1 MRCASLI
8 LSLLVA
14 CGGPP
19 TVVKPEPMEPTK
31 ADGELA
37 TKIETFIAGHLA
49 FRPNLAI
56 DLGLHEHDGK
66 VPDRSAS
73 AVAAEIARLEAA
85 RLTFEAIDPAKLGHE
100 SQVDREVVLAEIRKE
115 LYQLAV
121 RRRPARDP
129 FFYLFGGFSLNS
141 YIAREYAPAEER
153 AYAMLRACEAAP
165 AYYQQA
171 ASQLEPTLPAASL
184 QVGLMISGGVVEF
197 VKGDARKAFAALPDA
212 ALRGKLDACLDL
224 LAGEIATFQGS
235 LKGRMPAATPD
246 FRLGA
251 QPLVEMLRETEG
263 IEIDVPRLLELA
275 RADYD
280 RNRLAIEKAA
290 HDIDPKRDAIAV
302 IAEVSAD
309 KPAADRVLEEATR
322 QLELIHK
329 LIADKQIV
337 TVPRPDKVEVRT
349 SPSFMRG
356 NFAAFSGAGAF
367 ETTPLPSIYYIAPPD
382 PAWPPAQQQAYL
394 PSKTDLLFI
403 SAHEVSPGHFMQGV
417 HQRAGASR
425 VRRMFETY
433 TSSEGWAHYVEEM
446 MWEQG
451 LGGGD
456 PRAHIGQLKN
466 ALLRNVRFL
475 VALGYHAD
483 QLTTEDATGMFM
495 KLAFA
500 DPGNARQQA
509 MRGTVDP
516 MFLGYTLG
524 KLMILELRAD
534 WQRAHPGKTLREFH
548 DQVLSYGEAPLPV
561 IRRMMLGADAGP
573 PLRKR

>member
-1 MRCASLI
+1 M
-8 LSLLVA
+8 
-14 CGGPP
+14 
-19 TVVKPEPMEPTK
+19 
-31 ADGELA
+31 
-37 TKIETFIAGHLA
+37 
-49 FRPNLAI
+49 
-56 DLGLHEHDGK
+56 
-66 VPDRSAS
+66 PDRSAA
-73 AVAAEIARLEAA
+73 AVSAEIGRLEAA
-85 RLTFEAIDPAKLGHE
+85 KGTFEAIDPAKLGHE
-100 SQVDREVVLAEIRKE
+100 AQVDREVVLGEIRKE
-115 LYQLAV
+115 LFSLAV
-121 RRRPARDP
+121 RRRPQRDP
-129 FFYLFGGFSLNS
+129 FYYLLGGFSLNP
-141 YIAREYAPAEER
+141 YVAREYAPAEQR
-153 AYAMLRACEAAP
+153 AAAMLRACEAGP

-171 ASQLEPTLPAASL
+171 AAQLEPALPQASL
-184 QVGLMISGGVVEF
+184 QVGLMMSGGVADF
-197 VKGDARKAFAALPDA
+197 VKGDAKKAFAALPDA
-212 ALRGKLDACLDL
+212 ELRGKLEACLDR
-224 LAGEIATFQGS
+224 LAGEIGAFQGA
-235 LKGRMPAATPD
+235 LKGRMAAATQE

-251 QPLVEMLRETEG
+251 DQMVAMLRATEG

-275 RADYD
+275 RADYE
-280 RNRLAIEKAA
+280 RNKLAIEKAA
-290 HDIDPKRDAIAV
+290 REIDPKRDVAAV

-309 KPAADRVLEEATR
+309 KPAADRVLEEATG
-322 QLELIHK
+322 QLEVIHK

-337 TVPRPDKVEVRT
+337 SVPRPDKVEVRT

-356 NFAAFSGAGAF
+356 NFAAFSGAGQF
-367 ETTPLPSIYYIAPPD
+367 ETTPLPSFYYIAPPD
-382 PAWPPAQQQAYL
+382 PTWPAAQQQAYL

-403 SAHEVSPGHFMQGV
+403 SAHEVSPGHFLQGV
-417 HQRAGASR
+417 HQRASASR
-425 VRRMFETY
+425 VRRIFETY

-483 QLTTEDATGMFM
+483 QLTPEDATGMFM
-495 KLAFA
+495 KLAYA

-524 KLMILELRAD
+524 KLIILELRAD
-534 WQRAHPGKTLREFH
+534 WQRANPGKTLREFH

>member
-1 MRCASLI
+1 
-8 LSLLVA
+8 
-14 CGGPP
+14 
-19 TVVKPEPMEPTK
+19 MEPSS
-31 ADGELA
+31 ADTELA
-37 TKIETFIAGHLA
+37 TKIEGFVAGHLA

-56 DLGLHEHDGK
+56 DIGLHENDGK
-66 VPDRSAS
+66 VPDRSA
-73 AVAAEIARLEAA
+73 AAIAAEIARLEAA
-85 RLTFEAIDPAKLGHE
+85 QRTFEAIDPAKLGHE
-100 SQVDREVVLAEIRKE
+100 SLVDREVVLAEIRKE

-121 RRRPARDP
+121 RRRPQRDP
-129 FFYLFGGFSLNS
+129 FYYLFGSFSLNP
-141 YIAREYAPAEER
+141 YVARDYAPADQR
-153 AYAMLRACEAAP
+153 AAAMLRACEAAP

-171 ASQLEPTLPAASL
+171 ATQLEPALPQVSL
-184 QVGLMISGGVVEF
+184 QVGLMMSGGVADF
-197 VKGDARKAFAALPDA
+197 VKGDAKKAFASLPDA
-212 ALRGKLDACLDL
+212 ALRGKLQACLDR
-224 LAGEIATFQGS
+224 LAGEIVTFQGA
-235 LKGRMPAATPD
+235 LKSRMPAATPD

-251 QPLVEMLRETEG
+251 EPLIAMLRATEG
-263 IEIDVPRLLELA
+263 IEMDVPRLLELA
-275 RADYD
+275 RADYE
-280 RNRLAIEKAA
+280 RNHLAIEKAA
-290 HDIDPKRDAIAV
+290 RDIDPKRDVASV

-309 KPAADRVLEEATR
+309 KPAADRVLEEATA
-322 QLELIHK
+322 QLVQINE

-337 TVPRPDKVEVRT
+337 SLPRPDKVEVRT

-356 NFAAFSGAGAF
+356 NFAAFGGVGAF
-367 ETTPLPSIYYIAPPD
+367 ETAPLPSFYYIAPPD
-382 PAWPPAQQQAYL
+382 PTWPAAQQQAYL
-394 PSKTDLLFI
+394 PSRADLLFI
-403 SAHEVSPGHFMQGV
+403 SAHEVSPGHFVQGM
-417 HQRAGASR
+417 HQRAGTSR

-475 VALGYHAD
+475 VALGYHTD
-483 QLTTEDATGMFM
+483 QLTPEDATGMFI

-500 DPGNARQQA
+500 DPGNAKQQA
-509 MRGTVDP
+509 MRGTMDP

-524 KLMILELRAD
+524 KLIILELRAD
-534 WQRAHPGKTLREFH
+534 WQRANPGKSLREFH